1 MDIRTMSRLEK
12 LGFDKDWLVVV
23 KSEWKPKKKGQFD
36 MLITYIEDLSTD
48 PLNGVRI
55 ERTKFDNDYD
65 LSLIHKY
72 FEGNAYVIVDVES
85 NEIISKGILDYNVF
99 DEMHYWTQ
107 ENWDMYSDEELERER
122 QIRTIQNESIINRLT
137 RENLELELEIAKLR
151 MELKK
156 YQKLEE

>member
-72 FEGNAYVIVDVES
+72 LEGNAYVIVDVES

-107 ENWDMYSDEELERER
+107 ENWDMYSDEELESER
-122 QIRTIQNESIINRLT
+122 QMKIVQNESIIDRLT

-151 MELKK
+151 IELKK

>member
-1 MDIRTMSRLEK
+1 MDIRTMRRLEK

-72 FEGNAYVIVDVES
+72 FEGNAYVIVDVEN

-107 ENWDMYSDEELERER
+107 ENWDMYSDEELESER
-122 QIRTIQNESIINRLT
+122 QFKINQNENIINRLT
-137 RENLELELEIAKLR
+137 RENYELQIENAKLR
-151 MELKK
+151 LQIKK
-156 YQKLEE
+156 EAQDA